1 MNQHSILY
9 IEDDCKL
16 ANLVSRYLQSQGFI
30 VTHHDQGYPAV
41 FAAQTQSF
49 DMVLLDIGL
58 ADMDGFEVFHELKQV
73 STAPII
79 FMTARQSQIDHIAGL
94 DLGAE
99 DYLTKPVS
107 PSILL
112 ARINRCL
119 RRKHTI
125 PSIQSRYPAMKFG
138 SLHINKSQMQAFI
151 DGQSLQ
157 LTNAEFSI
165 LVQLA
170 SKPGEMV
177 SREQLFDK
185 TTSRQYDG
193 MNRTIDGRV
202 SRLRKK
208 LGDDVNG
215 PEKIKTVWGKG
226 YIFMPN
232 AWQ

>member
-1 MNQHSILY
+1 MNQYSILY

-16 ANLVSRYLQSQGFI
+16 ANLVSRYLQSHGFI
-30 VTHHDQGYPAV
+30 VTHYEQGYPAI

-49 DMVLLDIGL
+49 DLILLDIGL
-58 ADMDGFEVFHELKQV
+58 TDIDGFEVFREIKKNT
-73 STAPII
+73 STPVI

-112 ARINRCL
+112 ARTNRCL
-119 RRKHTI
+119 RRKQAT
-125 PSIQSRYPAMKFG
+125 PTLQARYPSMKFG
-138 SLHINKSQMQAFI
+138 SLYINRSQMQAFI
-151 DGQSLQ
+151 DDQSLQ

-170 SKPGEMV
+170 SKPGEMI
-177 SREQLFDK
+177 SRDQLFDESIGRK
-185 TTSRQYDG
+185 YDG
-193 MNRTIDGRV
+193 LNRTIDGRV

-208 LGDDVNG
+208 LGDDSNG

-232 AWQ
+232 AW